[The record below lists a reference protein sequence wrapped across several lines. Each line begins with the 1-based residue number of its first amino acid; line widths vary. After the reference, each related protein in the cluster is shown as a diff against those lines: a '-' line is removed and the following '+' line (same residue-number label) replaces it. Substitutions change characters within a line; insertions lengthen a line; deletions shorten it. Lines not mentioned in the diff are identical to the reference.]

1 MPKSTREIRESL
13 IEAGREAAEDLMRV
27 AKEKIVVSGKDPLA
41 ADKLK
46 NAAASKK
53 LSIFDAFDILDRC
66 QLEEEKLKESDE
78 AVKNGLSKKEGSTVK
93 KEIIKKDFETPEQ
106 RS

>member
-1 MPKSTREIRESL
+1 MSKSTREIKELL

-53 LSIFDAFDILDRC
+53 LAIFDGFDILDRC
-66 QLEEEKLKESDE
+66 QLEEEKIKESD
-78 AVKNGLSKKEGSTVK
+78 KKEEDPEK
-93 KEIIKKDFETPEQ
+93 KVLPEDTEPKKIKLDFETPEQ

>member
-1 MPKSTREIRESL
+1 MSKSTREIKELL
-13 IEAGREAAEDLMRV
+13 IAAGREAAEDLMRV

-53 LSIFDAFDILDRC
+53 LCIFDGFDILDRC
-66 QLEEEKLKESDE
+66 QIEEDR
-78 AVKNGLSKKEGSTVK
+78 
-93 KEIIKKDFETPEQ
+93 IKDIDNPPTPENQKITTTTPNRKIKTDFDTPEQ